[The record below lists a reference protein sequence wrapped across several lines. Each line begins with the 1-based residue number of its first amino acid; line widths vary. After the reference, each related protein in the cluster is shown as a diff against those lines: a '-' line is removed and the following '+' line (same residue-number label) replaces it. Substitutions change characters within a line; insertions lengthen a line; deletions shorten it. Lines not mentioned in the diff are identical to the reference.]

1 MSAATSAT
9 SAHRDVVE
17 RYLQGFRD
25 SDHDAVLA
33 CLTDDVVW
41 DVYGFTRVL
50 GKDGFDQAIEHE
62 DFQSRPRVSAE
73 RFVEEGDTVVV
84 IGRVLSARPDDSE
97 LDAVFC
103 DVFTFEGDLVSRVES
118 YVVPS
123 A

>member
-1 MSAATSAT
+1 MSARKAT
-9 SAHRDVVE
+9 VE

-41 DVYGFTRVL
+41 DIYGFTQVQ
-50 GKDGFDQAIEHE
+50 GKDGFDRAIEHE
-62 DFQSRPRVSAE
+62 DFESRPRVSAE
-73 RFVEEGDTVVV
+73 RFVEEGDTVVA
-84 IGRVLSARPDDSE
+84 IGRVLSARKDDSE

-103 DVFTFEGDLVSRVES
+103 DVFTFEGDLIARVES

-123 A
+123 V

>member
-1 MSAATSAT
+1 MSARKAT
-9 SAHRDVVE
+9 VE

-41 DVYGFTRVL
+41 DIYGFTQVQ
-50 GKDGFDQAIEHE
+50 GKDGFDRAIEHE
-62 DFQSRPRVSAE
+62 DFESRPRVSAE
-73 RFVEEGDTVVV
+73 RFVEEGDTVVA
-84 IGRVLSARPDDSE
+84 IGRVLSRRHDGGE

-103 DVFTFEGDLVSRVES
+103 DVFTFDGDLISRVES

-123 A
+123 V